1 MAILKWKSWE
11 SMGAES
17 CARTA
22 LARARFQTSP
32 TSLLTP
38 QTCGGGLCLGH
49 VKIMNSRSALLR
61 AMVCAGRRGWCAR
74 CLQGTGKPPRDQS
87 SEQARSRRTDH
98 KSNLLLSIFRERS
111 PTSNGGPRARHRR
124 RGKGSN
130 GGSSPQR
137 GKELCLLG
145 TASSSSA
152 FEVAGPLRSIGT

>member
-22 LARARFQTSP
+22 LARARFQTAP
-32 TSLLTP
+32 TSLLTL

-61 AMVCAGRRGWCAR
+61 AMGCAGRRGWCAR

-98 KSNLLLSIFRERS
+98 KSNLLLSIFRVDLQLRMEVLSLATDGEERV
-111 PTSNGGPRARHRR
+111 PMEGRHLNVV
-124 RGKGSN
+124 KSFV
-130 GGSSPQR
+130 S
-137 GKELCLLG
+137 
-145 TASSSSA
+145 
-152 FEVAGPLRSIGT
+152 

>member
-11 SMGAES
+11 STGAES

-74 CLQGTGKPPRDQS
+74 CLQGTGKPPRDQL
-87 SEQARSRRTDH
+87 SERARSRRTDH
-98 KSNLLLSIFRERS
+98 KSNLLLSVFRERS
-111 PTSNGGPRARHRR
+111 PTSGGPHAHHPR

-130 GGSSPQR
+130 GGSSPQC

-152 FEVAGPLRSIGT
+152 LEVAGSLRSIGT